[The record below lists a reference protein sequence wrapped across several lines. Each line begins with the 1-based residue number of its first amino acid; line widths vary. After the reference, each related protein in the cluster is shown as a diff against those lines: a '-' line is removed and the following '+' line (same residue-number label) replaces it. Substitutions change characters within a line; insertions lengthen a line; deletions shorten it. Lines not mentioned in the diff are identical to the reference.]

1 MSLKG
6 IALLGASGHAK
17 VVVSALRAA
26 GETVAAVYDDDPAKT
41 GRQILG
47 VPVAG
52 LIKDV
57 PDEPGTRAVIA
68 IGDNRARKAVAGRF
82 SRVTWVTAVHPAAHV
97 DPTVKVGAGTVVF
110 AGAVVQ
116 PDSVLGA
123 HVIVNTGATV
133 DHDCAIGDFAHV
145 APGAHLAGAVRLG
158 EGAFMGIASTAIPGV
173 AFGDWASAG
182 AGAAVIGDVPAGAVV
197 VGVPARP
204 VAGRKTKK

>member
-1 MSLKG
+1 MSSTG
-6 IALLGASGHAK
+6 IVVLGASGHAK

-26 GETVAAVYDDDPAKT
+26 GLEVAALYDDDPAKT
-41 GRQILG
+41 GRQVLG
-47 VPVAG
+47 VMIVGP
-52 LIKDV
+52 ISDV
-57 PDEPGTRAVIA
+57 PDEPGTRAIVA

-82 SRVTWVTAVHPAAHV
+82 SRVTWVSAVHPGSHV
-97 DPTVKVGAGTVVF
+97 DPTVKVGPGAVVF

-116 PDSVLGA
+116 AETVLGA
-123 HVIVNTGATV
+123 HAIVNTGATV

-173 AFGDWASAG
+173 ALGDWSSAG
-182 AGAAVIGDVPAGAVV
+182 AGAAVIRDVSRGAVV

-204 VAGRKTKK
+204 VSRKG